1 MMQLYNINALLHRHV
16 TQSNTLH
23 WSNAE
28 LKREYTPHTVT
39 WSKLYQCFS
48 LHTNKTLMQCIKGRR

>member
-28 LKREYTPHTVT
+28 LKRDYTILQH
-39 WSKLYQCFS
+39 L
-48 LHTNKTLMQCIKGRR
+48 I